1 MENTGTG
8 ATRRI
13 ELHELRASEQA
24 LVFVRLI
31 RRRHSSTFYGWKVV
45 RSPEDPRAPKT
56 ACVQPGHCGS
66 RGCGPVER
74 EPAVSLPEPDVPSVE
89 LRGVGNP
96 PVWVSFGS
104 LPLLVAVPASLAEP
118 EGDDPV
124 PLPMPVAVP
133 VPALVPA
140 PVPLPGPVAVPPW
153 ALATAGSR
161 NAPTN
166 NPNKVRFMIVSFPP
180 RRTRDGAGKFKSRTR
195 IERRLQ
201 PCFDQVA
208 QAMR

>member
-1 MENTGTG
+1 MHSAAPGRPNS
-8 ATRRI
+8 
-13 ELHELRASEQA
+13 SED
-24 LVFVRLI
+24 R
-31 RRRHSSTFYGWKVV
+31 V
-45 RSPEDPRAPKT
+45 RSA
-56 ACVQPGHCGS
+56 GHCGS
-66 RGCGPVER
+66 LGCGPVER
-74 EPAVSLPEPDVPSVE
+74 EPAVSLPEPDVPLVE

-118 EGDDPV
+118 EGDDPA

-140 PVPLPGPVAVPPW
+140 PVPLPGPVPVPPW

-161 NAPTN
+161 NAPST

-180 RRTRDGAGKFKSRTR
+180 RRTRDGAGKFKRHTR
-195 IERRLQ
+195 IERWLQ